1 MKNER
6 PEIGTESLNVSE
18 AARRLPKPDES
29 PLAYALAL
37 VEELGSQMSD
47 RPRRVLGVNDA
58 ATEIRQMREERT
70 P

>member
-1 MKNER
+1 MENER

-18 AARRLPKPDES
+18 AARRLPKSGES